1 MRFRYFNIA
10 LPALLALAACS
21 DDDGLTSGNGQGEVR
36 ITTHISGAQTR
47 APQLGIDGSGNF
59 EKGDA
64 LNLVVYGKEAT
75 PYTPDYLVETTTL
88 YWEDIKN
95 ATGLNGFY
103 TFAGWYSED
112 KTLKLQDNNSF
123 SFNVAE
129 AATDE
134 QKDLLLATPTEVNE
148 GDPVNM
154 IFRHAMHKLVVNL
167 SYGEGF
173 DNVDKSAITV
183 KPVGMNAA
191 ATIDVK
197 AGTVTVGEVSE
208 LDGEYATQSLTN
220 NSCSFILAPQK
231 LEADADWLEIKL
243 AENQTVIFKVPEQ
256 IVDGNTGTAVS
267 LTQLNSGETLTLN
280 LTIKRTNIND
290 IAIELTGC
298 TISGWELGAN
308 YEENVPIPDNRVKV
322 YVNLAELTEE
332 YVINDDECY
341 VFSGSGSYG
350 IKVTGGIPDINLE
363 NAQISVSSGHAID
376 IQGGNPTIHV
386 RGKDNQVTVSKG
398 EGAGIYVAENHT
410 VTITGNSQEDAIS
423 VTGSEGGAGI
433 GGQWNTP
440 GALRC
445 SCGNINI
452 SNVTITAK
460 GSMSGFGDCA
470 SGIGAAG
477 GGTVGS
483 ISISNAI
490 VYAEGGGTAKN
501 GYYDLYGA
509 AAIGGGYEGG
519 QTEFDITIS
528 NSTIHA
534 TKSCSYATYI
544 GRQGEIIDPANYDI
558 ISSARITDST
568 IYKYAYGPSG
578 GDSPSSDGSVV
589 YDANGNRT
597 DQ

>member
-1 MRFRYFNIA
+1 MKHIP
-10 LPALLALAACS
+10 LLLLAAVLAVGCS
-21 DDDGLTSGNGQGEVR
+21 QDELFDPAGEGQR
-36 ITTHISGAQTR
+36 
-47 APQLGIDGSGNF
+47 P
-59 EKGDA
+59 
-64 LNLVVYGKEAT
+64 LV
-75 PYTPDYLVETTTL
+75 
-88 YWEDIKN
+88 IK
-95 ATGLNGFY
+95 ATGLSVTETGITRATVDGDWKDASSVGILIDNKVKEYSVTPNADAPSTATLSAAQGVEPFY
-103 TFAGWYSED
+103 WVNEQETKNVKAWYPYKGED
-112 KTLKLQDNNSF
+112 AF
-123 SFNVAE
+123 
-129 AATDE
+129 
-134 QKDLLLATPTEVNE
+134 PTEITVSENQST
-148 GDPVNM
+148 
-154 IFRHAMHKLVVNL
+154 K
-167 SYGEGF
+167 EGF
-173 DNVDKSAITV
+173 KGSDALEASRELTENDCELEFSHRVAKV
-183 KPVGMNAA
+183 
-191 ATIDVK
+191 TINLKGESTALNGLSD
-197 AGTVTVGEVSE
+197 VTVVGVTGV
-208 LDGEYATQSLTN
+208 DGGG
-220 NSCSFILAPQK
+220 NSVTPYQPDAAVHTYQVLLAPQTLAAGKTALTLTKDNFTYAWIPDKDYK
-231 LEADADWLEIKL
+231 LE
-243 AENQTVIFKVPEQ
+243 ENYSYTFE
-256 IVDGNTGTAVS
+256 
-267 LTQLNSGETLTLN
+267 
-280 LTIKRTNIND
+280 LTIAANKPQIT
-290 IAIELTGC
+290 LTGC
-298 TISGWELGAN
+298 TISGWKPGVN
-308 YEENVPIPDNRVKV
+308 YDENVAFPEGGMFI
-322 YVNLAELTEE
+322 NLATLTEE
-332 YVINDDECY
+332 YVIYEDDAY
-341 VFSGSGSYG
+341 YFSGSGSYG
-350 IKVTGGIPDINLE
+350 IKVTAGNPEIYLE

-398 EGAGIYVAENHT
+398 EGAGIYVAENYT
-410 VTITGNSQEDAIS
+410 VTITGNSTEDAIS

-433 GGQWNTP
+433 GGQWDTP
-440 GALRC
+440 GTLRC

-509 AAIGGGYEGG
+509 AAIGGGFDGSGNE

-544 GRQGEIIDPANYDI
+544 GRKGELSDPANYDI

>member
-1 MRFRYFNIA
+1 MKHIP
-10 LPALLALAACS
+10 LLLLAAVLAVGCS
-21 DDDGLTSGNGQGEVR
+21 QDELFDPAGEGQR
-36 ITTHISGAQTR
+36 
-47 APQLGIDGSGNF
+47 P
-59 EKGDA
+59 
-64 LNLVVYGKEAT
+64 LV
-75 PYTPDYLVETTTL
+75 
-88 YWEDIKN
+88 IK
-95 ATGLNGFY
+95 ATGLSVTETGITRATVDGSWDGEETVAVSVTDDEGTFGVFSY
-103 TFAGWYSED
+103 TAASDGTLTSSSPYFWKAQPIEVMAWYPYS
-112 KTLKLQDNNSF
+112 
-123 SFNVAE
+123 AE
-129 AATDE
+129 F
-134 QKDLLLATPTEVNE
+134 PT
-148 GDPVNM
+148 
-154 IFRHAMHKLVVNL
+154 
-167 SYGEGF
+167 
-173 DNVDKSAITV
+173 
-183 KPVGMNAA
+183 
-191 ATIDVK
+191 
-197 AGTVTVGEVSE
+197 TVTVDADQSTLEGFKGSDALEASRELTENDCELEFSHRVAKVTFKLKGESTA
-208 LDGEYATQSLTN
+208 LDGLSDVTVVGVTGVDGGG
-220 NSCSFILAPQK
+220 NSVTPYQPDAAVHTYQVLLAPQTLAAGKTALTLTKDNFTYAWIPDKDYK
-231 LEADADWLEIKL
+231 LE
-243 AENQTVIFKVPEQ
+243 ENYSYTFE
-256 IVDGNTGTAVS
+256 
-267 LTQLNSGETLTLN
+267 
-280 LTIKRTNIND
+280 LTIAANKPQIT
-290 IAIELTGC
+290 LTGC
-298 TISGWELGAN
+298 TISDWTPGAN
-308 YEENVPIPDNRVKV
+308 YDENVAFPEGGMFI
-322 YVNLAELTEE
+322 NLATLTEE
-332 YVINDDECY
+332 YVIYEDDAY
-341 VFSGSGSYG
+341 YFSGSGSYG
-350 IKVTGGIPDINLE
+350 IKVTAGNPEIYLE

-398 EGAGIYVAENHT
+398 EGAGIYVAENYT
-410 VTITGNSQEDAIS
+410 VTITGNSTEDAIS

-433 GGQWNTP
+433 GGQWDTP
-440 GALRC
+440 GTLRC

-509 AAIGGGYEGG
+509 AAIGGGFDGSGNE

-544 GRQGEIIDPANYDI
+544 GRKGELSDPANYDI

>member
-1 MRFRYFNIA
+1 MRFRYFNIV

-36 ITTHISGAQTR
+36 ITTSISGVQTR
-47 APQLGIDGSGNF
+47 APQLSDDGSGNF
-59 EKGDA
+59 GQGDT
-64 LNLVVYGKEAT
+64 LNLAVYGDGAT
-75 PYTPDYLVETTTL
+75 PYTTTYYANTNSTL
-88 YWEDIKN
+88 YWEDIIK
-95 ATGLNGFY
+95 ATGQSSAY
-103 TFAGWYSED
+103 TFVGWYNGNEPA
-112 KTLKLQDNNSF
+112 KLLTDASF
-123 SFNVAE
+123 DVA
-129 AATDE
+129 AAKD
-134 QKDLLLATPTEVNE
+134 KDLLLATPTEVNE

-197 AGTVTVGEVSE
+197 AGTVTVGEAS
-208 LDGEYATQSLTN
+208 ATKGDYDAKTLSN

-231 LEADADWLEIKL
+231 LQAGAEWLQIQVTEG
-243 AENQTVIFKVPEQ
+243 QTISFHVPEQ

-298 TISGWELGAN
+298 TISGWKPGAN
-308 YEENVPIPDNRVKV
+308 YEENVPFPEGGLFI
-322 YVNLAELTEE
+322 NLATLNEE
-332 YVINDDECY
+332 YVIIDDGTY
-341 VFSGSGSYG
+341 NFFGSGSYG
-350 IKVTGGIPDINLE
+350 IKVTAGNPNIYLD

-376 IQGGNPTIHV
+376 IQRGNPTIHV
-386 RGKDNQVTVSKG
+386 TGKDNKVSTDD
-398 EGAGIYVAENHT
+398 GAGIYVAENYT
-410 VTITGNSQEDAIS
+410 VTITGNSQEDAIT
-423 VTGSEGGAGI
+423 VTGGGGGAGI
-433 GGQWNTP
+433 GAYFDFTKSITN
-440 GALRC
+440 
-445 SCGNINI
+445 SCGNIHI

-460 GSMSGFGDCA
+460 AISNSAIGDCG
-470 SGIGAAG
+470 SGIGSAG
-477 GGTVGS
+477 SATVGS
-483 ISISNAI
+483 IIISNAI
-490 VYAEGGGTAKN
+490 VYAEGFAQGR
-501 GYYDLYGA
+501 GYYAA
-509 AAIGGGYEGG
+509 AAIGGGYDGHTGGG

-534 TKSCSYATYI
+534 TQRCAYAPYI
-544 GRQGEIIDPANYDI
+544 GAAGHYNGPVNYDI
-558 ISSARITDST
+558 ISTARITDST
-568 IYKYAYGPSG
+568 IYKYTD
-578 GDSPSSDGSVV
+578 DSSSSVGSVY

>member
-1 MRFRYFNIA
+1 MGKMKHIP
-10 LPALLALAACS
+10 LLLLAAVLAVGCS
-21 DDDGLTSGNGQGEVR
+21 QDELFDPAGEGQR
-36 ITTHISGAQTR
+36 
-47 APQLGIDGSGNF
+47 P
-59 EKGDA
+59 
-64 LNLVVYGKEAT
+64 LV
-75 PYTPDYLVETTTL
+75 
-88 YWEDIKN
+88 IK
-95 ATGLNGFY
+95 ATGLSVTEAGITRATVDGSWDGEETVAVSVTDDEGTFGVFSY
-103 TFAGWYSED
+103 TAASDGTLTSSSPYFWKAQPIEVMAWYPYS
-112 KTLKLQDNNSF
+112 
-123 SFNVAE
+123 AE
-129 AATDE
+129 F
-134 QKDLLLATPTEVNE
+134 PT
-148 GDPVNM
+148 
-154 IFRHAMHKLVVNL
+154 
-167 SYGEGF
+167 
-173 DNVDKSAITV
+173 
-183 KPVGMNAA
+183 
-191 ATIDVK
+191 
-197 AGTVTVGEVSE
+197 TVTVDADQSTLEGFKGSDALEASRKLTENDCELEFSHRVAKVTFKLKGESTALNGLSDVTVVGVTGV
-208 LDGEYATQSLTN
+208 DGGS
-220 NSCSFILAPQK
+220 NSVTPYQPDAAVHTYQVLLAPQTLAAGKTALTLTKDNFTYAWIPDKDYK
-231 LEADADWLEIKL
+231 LE
-243 AENQTVIFKVPEQ
+243 ENYSYTFELTVAANNPQ
-256 IVDGNTGTAVS
+256 IT
-267 LTQLNSGETLTLN
+267 
-280 LTIKRTNIND
+280 
-290 IAIELTGC
+290 LTGC
-298 TISGWELGAN
+298 TISGWKPGVN
-308 YEENVPIPDNRVKV
+308 YDENVAFPEGGMFI
-322 YVNLAELTEE
+322 NLATLTEE
-332 YVINDDECY
+332 YVIYEDDAY
-341 VFSGSGSYG
+341 YFSGSGSYG
-350 IKVTGGIPDINLE
+350 IKVTAGNPEIYLE

-398 EGAGIYVAENHT
+398 EGAGIYVAENYT
-410 VTITGNSQEDAIS
+410 VTITGNSTEDAIS

-433 GGQWNTP
+433 GGQWDTP
-440 GALRC
+440 GTLRC

-509 AAIGGGYEGG
+509 AAIGGGFDGSGNE

-544 GRQGEIIDPANYDI
+544 GRKGELSDPANYDI

>member
-1 MRFRYFNIA
+1 MGKMKHIP
-10 LPALLALAACS
+10 LLLLAAVLAVGCS
-21 DDDGLTSGNGQGEVR
+21 QDELFDPAGEGQR
-36 ITTHISGAQTR
+36 
-47 APQLGIDGSGNF
+47 P
-59 EKGDA
+59 
-64 LNLVVYGKEAT
+64 LV
-75 PYTPDYLVETTTL
+75 
-88 YWEDIKN
+88 IK
-95 ATGLNGFY
+95 ATGLSVTETGITRATVDGDWKDASSVGILIDNKVKEYSVTPNADAPSTATLSAAQGVEPFYWVNEQETKNVKAWYPYKGEDAFPTEITVSENQSTKEGFEGSDRLSAENPLTENDCELEFSHRVAKVTFKLKGESTALNGLSDVTVVGVTDVDGGGNSVTPYQPDAAVHTYQALLVPQTLAAGKTALTLTKDNFTYAWIPDKDYKLEENYSY
-103 TFAGWYSED
+103 TFELTVAA
-112 KTLKLQDNNSF
+112 NN
-123 SFNVAE
+123 A
-129 AATDE
+129 
-134 QKDLLLATPTEVNE
+134 Q
-148 GDPVNM
+148 
-154 IFRHAMHKLVVNL
+154 
-167 SYGEGF
+167 
-173 DNVDKSAITV
+173 IT
-183 KPVGMNAA
+183 
-191 ATIDVK
+191 
-197 AGTVTVGEVSE
+197 
-208 LDGEYATQSLTN
+208 
-220 NSCSFILAPQK
+220 
-231 LEADADWLEIKL
+231 
-243 AENQTVIFKVPEQ
+243 
-256 IVDGNTGTAVS
+256 
-267 LTQLNSGETLTLN
+267 
-280 LTIKRTNIND
+280 
-290 IAIELTGC
+290 LTGC
-298 TISGWELGAN
+298 TISGWELGES

-410 VTITGNSQEDAIS
+410 VTITGNSTEDAIS

-509 AAIGGGYEGG
+509 AAIGGGFDGSGNE

-544 GRQGEIIDPANYDI
+544 GRKGEINDPANYDI

>member
-1 MRFRYFNIA
+1 MGKMKHIP
-10 LPALLALAACS
+10 LLLLAAVLAVGCS
-21 DDDGLTSGNGQGEVR
+21 QDELFDSAGEGQR
-36 ITTHISGAQTR
+36 
-47 APQLGIDGSGNF
+47 P
-59 EKGDA
+59 
-64 LNLVVYGKEAT
+64 LV
-75 PYTPDYLVETTTL
+75 
-88 YWEDIKN
+88 IK
-95 ATGLNGFY
+95 ATGLSVTEAGITRATVDGSWDGEETVAVSVTDDEGTFGVFSY
-103 TFAGWYSED
+103 TAASDGTLTSSSPYFWKAQPIEVMAWYPYSAEFPTTVAVD
-112 KTLKLQDNNSF
+112 ADQSTL
-123 SFNVAE
+123 
-129 AATDE
+129 
-134 QKDLLLATPTEVNE
+134 
-148 GDPVNM
+148 
-154 IFRHAMHKLVVNL
+154 
-167 SYGEGF
+167 EGF
-173 DNVDKSAITV
+173 KGSDALEASRELTENDCELEFSHRVAKV
-183 KPVGMNAA
+183 
-191 ATIDVK
+191 TINLKGESTALNGLSD
-197 AGTVTVGEVSE
+197 VTVVGVTGV
-208 LDGEYATQSLTN
+208 DGG
-220 NSCSFILAPQK
+220 NSVTPYQPDAAVHTYQVLLAPQTLAAGKTALTLTKDNFTYAWIPDKDYK
-231 LEADADWLEIKL
+231 LE
-243 AENQTVIFKVPEQ
+243 ENYSYTFE
-256 IVDGNTGTAVS
+256 
-267 LTQLNSGETLTLN
+267 
-280 LTIKRTNIND
+280 LTIAANKPQIT
-290 IAIELTGC
+290 LTGC
-298 TISGWELGAN
+298 TISGWELGAS

-410 VTITGNSQEDAIS
+410 VTITGNSTEDAIS

-433 GGQWNTP
+433 GGQWNTT

-460 GSMSGFGDCA
+460 GSMSGFGDIA

-490 VYAEGGGTAKN
+490 VYAEGALGGWDI
-501 GYYDLYGA
+501 YSYSS
-509 AAIGGGYEGG
+509 AAIGGGYDGLSGTG

-534 TKSCSYATYI
+534 TQKYAYSSYI
-544 GRQGEIIDPANYDI
+544 GAAGHYAGPVINYDI
-558 ISSARITDST
+558 ISTARITDST
-568 IYKYAYGPSG
+568 IYKYT
-578 GDSPSSDGSVV
+578 DDPSSSVGSVY

>member
-1 MRFRYFNIA
+1 MKHIP
-10 LPALLALAACS
+10 LLLLAAVLAVGCS
-21 DDDGLTSGNGQGEVR
+21 QDELFDPAGEGQR
-36 ITTHISGAQTR
+36 
-47 APQLGIDGSGNF
+47 P
-59 EKGDA
+59 
-64 LNLVVYGKEAT
+64 LV
-75 PYTPDYLVETTTL
+75 
-88 YWEDIKN
+88 IK
-95 ATGLNGFY
+95 ATGLSVTEAGITRATVDGSWDGDETVAVSVTDDEGTFGVFSY
-103 TFAGWYSED
+103 TAASDGTLTSSSPYFWKAQPIEVMAWYPYS
-112 KTLKLQDNNSF
+112 
-123 SFNVAE
+123 AE
-129 AATDE
+129 F
-134 QKDLLLATPTEVNE
+134 PT
-148 GDPVNM
+148 
-154 IFRHAMHKLVVNL
+154 
-167 SYGEGF
+167 
-173 DNVDKSAITV
+173 
-183 KPVGMNAA
+183 
-191 ATIDVK
+191 
-197 AGTVTVGEVSE
+197 TVTVDADQSTLEGFKGSDALEASRELTENDCELEFSHRVAKVTFKLKGESTA
-208 LDGEYATQSLTN
+208 LDGLSDVTVVGVTGVDDGG
-220 NSCSFILAPQK
+220 NSVTPYQPDAAVHTYQVLLAPQTLAAGKTALTLTKDNLTYAWIPDKDYK
-231 LEADADWLEIKL
+231 LE
-243 AENQTVIFKVPEQ
+243 ENYSYTFELTVAANNPQ
-256 IVDGNTGTAVS
+256 IT
-267 LTQLNSGETLTLN
+267 
-280 LTIKRTNIND
+280 
-290 IAIELTGC
+290 LTGC

-308 YEENVPIPDNRVKV
+308 YEENVAFPEGGMFI
-322 YVNLAELTEE
+322 NLATLTEE
-332 YVINDDECY
+332 YVIYEDDAY
-341 VFSGSGSYG
+341 YFSGSGSYG
-350 IKVTGGIPDINLE
+350 IKVTAGNPEIYLE

-398 EGAGIYVAENHT
+398 EGAGIYVAENYT
-410 VTITGNSQEDAIS
+410 VTITGNSTEDAIS

-433 GGQWNTP
+433 GGQWDTP

-509 AAIGGGYEGG
+509 AAIGGGFDGSGNE
-519 QTEFDITIS
+519 QTEFDVTIS

-544 GRQGEIIDPANYDI
+544 GRKGELSDPANYDI

>member
-1 MRFRYFNIA
+1 MGKMKHIP
-10 LPALLALAACS
+10 LLLLAAVLAVGCS
-21 DDDGLTSGNGQGEVR
+21 QDDLFDPAGEGQR
-36 ITTHISGAQTR
+36 
-47 APQLGIDGSGNF
+47 P
-59 EKGDA
+59 
-64 LNLVVYGKEAT
+64 LV
-75 PYTPDYLVETTTL
+75 
-88 YWEDIKN
+88 IK
-95 ATGLNGFY
+95 ATGLSVTEAGITRATVDGDWKDASSVGILIDNKVKEYSVTPNADAPSTATLSAAQGVEPFY
-103 TFAGWYSED
+103 WVNEQETKNVKAWYPYKGED
-112 KTLKLQDNNSF
+112 AF
-123 SFNVAE
+123 
-129 AATDE
+129 
-134 QKDLLLATPTEVNE
+134 PTEITVSENQST
-148 GDPVNM
+148 
-154 IFRHAMHKLVVNL
+154 K
-167 SYGEGF
+167 EGF
-173 DNVDKSAITV
+173 EGSDRLSAENPLTENDCELEFSHRV
-183 KPVGMNAA
+183 AKVTFNLKGESTALNGLSA
-191 ATIDVK
+191 
-197 AGTVTVGEVSE
+197 VTVVGVTGVD
-208 LDGEYATQSLTN
+208 DGS
-220 NSCSFILAPQK
+220 NSVTPYQPDAAVHTYQVLLAPQTLAAGKTALTLTKDNFTYAWIPDKDYK
-231 LEADADWLEIKL
+231 LE
-243 AENQTVIFKVPEQ
+243 ENYSYTFELTVAANNPQ
-256 IVDGNTGTAVS
+256 IT
-267 LTQLNSGETLTLN
+267 
-280 LTIKRTNIND
+280 
-290 IAIELTGC
+290 LTGC
-298 TISGWELGAN
+298 TISGWKPGVN

-350 IKVTGGIPDINLE
+350 IKVTAGNPEIYLE

-410 VTITGNSQEDAIS
+410 VTITGNSTEDAIS

-544 GRQGEIIDPANYDI
+544 GRQGELSDPANYDI
-558 ISSARITDST
+558 ISSARITNST

-589 YDANGNRT
+589 YDASGNRT